1 MTIYGRSNG
10 NKLLLLQRYEHVALY
25 MDLNRAIQ
33 ADIDTG
39 FEVIV
44 SSALTKSDTRMT
56 ASVLK
61 QDPNT

>member
-10 NKLLLLQRYEHVALY
+10 NKLLLLQRNEHVAVY

-44 SSALTKSDTRMT
+44 SSA
-56 ASVLK
+56 
-61 QDPNT
+61 

>member
-10 NKLLLLQRYEHVALY
+10 NKLLLLQRNEHVALY